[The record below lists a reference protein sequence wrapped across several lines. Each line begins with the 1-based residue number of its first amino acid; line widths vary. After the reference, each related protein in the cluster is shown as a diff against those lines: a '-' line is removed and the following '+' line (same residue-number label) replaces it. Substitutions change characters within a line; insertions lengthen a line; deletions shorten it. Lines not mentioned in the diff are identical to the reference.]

1 LRYVLDTNI
10 CIYIQNGRHSDV
22 VSRFEAMAEHELGVS
37 VITACELAFGAQKSD
52 SSRNVEALK
61 KFLLPLQVYEFTD
74 DAVWQYARVRTHLR
88 SAGSPIGPL
97 DTLIAAHALALDAV
111 VVTNNRKE
119 FDRVPGLR
127 VENWVG

>member
-1 LRYVLDTNI
+1 LRYLLDTNI
-10 CIYIQNGRHSDV
+10 CIYIQNGRHTEV

-37 VITACELAFGAQKSD
+37 VITASELAFGAQKSGLP
-52 SSRNVEALK
+52 RNVEALK

-74 DAVWQYARVRTHLR
+74 DVVWRYAQVRTDLQR
-88 SAGSPIGPL
+88 AGSPIGPL

-111 VVTNNRKE
+111 LVTNNRKE
-119 FDRVPGLR
+119 FDRVSGLR